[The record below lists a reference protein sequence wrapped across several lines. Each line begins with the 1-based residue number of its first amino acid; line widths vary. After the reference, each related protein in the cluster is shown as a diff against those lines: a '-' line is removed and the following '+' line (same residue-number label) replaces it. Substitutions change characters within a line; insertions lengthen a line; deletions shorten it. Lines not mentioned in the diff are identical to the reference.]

1 MAVYEDAGKPMASG
15 LDFVEGIIDKIRQVP
30 SFWWRRACV
39 VILSLWLV
47 FSLSQLFWVIMPQP
61 DIPSPSLEVAANSA
75 FADKP
80 SNSISVDIESLKEL
94 ALFGDGSA
102 TAAAPIEMQ
111 ATGIESEAVDTR
123 LKLKLVGTV
132 ASSDESLGKAFI
144 ADGPKQDTFSPGDE
158 LTLGPNGVKIAKIL
172 IDRVILDNNGRY
184 ETLWLYQGKEDFV
197 RSGRTARSRQAV
209 SRTPPRA
216 NRRDRR
222 LQNEENVPAIENA
235 RDLVGAVLPVNG
247 QNVPSANQIKTIN
260 ELVNVNMHREGGSFV
275 GFKINPK
282 RNPEMFEQLGLK
294 PNDIVTA
301 VNNIGLDSTNR
312 AMQVYRS
319 LSTTSQA
326 SLEIL
331 RDGNTVTVDV
341 NLEQ

>member
-1 MAVYEDAGKPMASG
+1 MAAYEDAGKPMASG

-30 SFWWRRACV
+30 SSIWRRLC
-39 VILSLWLV
+39 IGLLSLWLV

-61 DIPSPSLEVAANSA
+61 EIPSPTLDVAANSA

-80 SNSISVDIESLKEL
+80 SSSVSVDIESLKDL

-102 TAAAPIEMQ
+102 AAAPIEVQ
-111 ATGIESEAVDTR
+111 PTGIESEAVDTR

-144 ADGPKQDTFSPGDE
+144 ADGPKQDTFSPGEE
-158 LTLGPNGVKIAKIL
+158 LTLGPNGVKIAKVL

-197 RSGRTARSRQAV
+197 RSGRTVSRQSV
-209 SRTPPRA
+209 SRPPPRT
-216 NRRDRR
+216 NRRERR
-222 LQNEENVPAIENA
+222 LQNAEEASAIESA

-247 QNVPSANQIKTIN
+247 QKIPNANQIKTIN

-282 RNPEMFEQLGLK
+282 RNPEMFDQLGLK

-326 SLEIL
+326 TLEIL
-331 RDGNTVTVDV
+331 RDGNTVTVDI